1 MCILYMNIIE
11 FGYQVKIHNWRLN
24 FLFFGLIAG
33 AVSSLLISSM
43 ILLAE
48 KVIGYPVGTFYL
60 VIIDTLLNS
69 SSTSIIQITY
79 GFALHIL
86 TGTLLGM
93 IMSIPF
99 LIRRSSFLRLTQYS
113 QLYGVIFG
121 LFIWAFLF
129 VPVSILLVF
138 PEISQLGMVI
148 FQQTPTGAMASL
160 NTKNLQDIMWEI
172 MFIAL
177 PFNMFYGLVA
187 GIIVKALNE
196 RYINSLKNSQLVI
209 NK

>member
-1 MCILYMNIIE
+1 MNIIE
-11 FGYQVKIHNWRLN
+11 FGYQNKIRNWRLN

-69 SSTSIIQITY
+69 SSTSMIQITY
-79 GFALHIL
+79 GFTLHIL

-93 IMSIPF
+93 LMSIPF
-99 LIRRSSFLRLTQYS
+99 LVRRSSFRRLTQYS
-113 QLYGVIFG
+113 QLFGVIFG
-121 LFIWAFLF
+121 LFIWVFLF
-129 VPVSILLVF
+129 VPVSIILVF
-138 PEISQLGMVI
+138 PEINQLGMVI

-187 GIIVKALNE
+187 GVTVKALNE

-209 NK
+209 KK